1 MAVRMGRQR
10 RSIRRGRQG
19 RPRSRAAGCLI
30 WVLILLV
37 IVLVLWVLFGGFQ
50 KGTKVGSG
58 PVPVLVGPGS
68 ARG

>member
-1 MAVRMGRQR
+1 MAVRMGRQS
-10 RSIRRGRQG
+10 RSIRRGGRG

-30 WVLILLV
+30 WVLVLLV

-58 PVPVLVGPGS
+58 PVPVQADSGS